1 MADNKV
7 SPTASVQEVQNEFR
21 GIIDE
26 LQLRVK
32 EMRDLREEAEQER
45 AQYGEAL
52 GETNGKIEALEKRIV
67 ELQESHK
74 DLQRSFNSPRLTTE
88 DADRLEQD
96 KRMKAFCKFV
106 RHAGGVG
113 PSLTEEERAALYPEG
128 RSYVIQTSPN
138 GSWDKKT
145 PAEARALVENSTGK
159 ILAPQEFD
167 ASIIRAAAEI
177 AIMRPLAT
185 VRPIGSHTLKYR
197 KLTEFSVDCG
207 EPLELGGSATE
218 SNVTPT
224 EHYQYVEDWN
234 GLAWFG
240 VDELEDTDIDLLA
253 FMQDS
258 FARAKADKEDYYFL
272 ANGAGHATYYQPEKL
287 LDTSTITAIE
297 AAGSTSITV
306 DDLMDLMYGYDDGSS
321 TPLNPAYQRNGVFIM
336 HPFTELAVMKLRDQS
351 GGEGTGQYLWSP
363 AITAGTP
370 NTIRGHAVYTS
381 TDMPTIE
388 ASADVAIFGDIRS
401 TYRILD
407 RRGMTMQRLMEL
419 KALSGQVGFLFTWR
433 NTGGIIRSEASR
445 ILSMAAG

>member
-7 SPTASVQEVQNEFR
+7 SPTASIQEVQNEFR
-21 GIIDE
+21 STIDE

-32 EMRDLREEAEQER
+32 ELRDLREELEQER
-45 AQYGEAL
+45 AQFGEGL
-52 GETNGKIEALEKRIV
+52 GETHGKIEGVERLIA
-67 ELQESHK
+67 ELQEGQK
-74 DLQRSFNSPRLTTE
+74 DLQRSYNSPRLSTE
-88 DADRLEQD
+88 DADKIETDQ
-96 KRMKAFCKFV
+96 RMKAFCKFV
-106 RHAGGVG
+106 RHAAGVG
-113 PSLTEEERAALYPEG
+113 EPLNDEERAALYPDG
-128 RSYVIQTSPN
+128 RTYNIHTSPN
-138 GSWDKKT
+138 GGWNDKS
-145 PAEARALVENSTGK
+145 PAEARALVENATGK

-185 VRPIGSHTLKYR
+185 VRPVGSHTLKYR
-197 KLTEFSVDCG
+197 KVTEFTVDCG
-207 EPLELGGSATE
+207 QPLELGGSATE
-218 SNVTPT
+218 SNTTPT

-240 VDELEDTDIDLLA
+240 VDELEDTDIELVA

-258 FARAKADKEDYYFL
+258 FARAKADKEDYYYL
-272 ANGAGHATYYQPEKL
+272 ANGAGHSTYYQPEKL

-297 AAGSTSITV
+297 AAGSTSIV
-306 DDLMDLMYGYDDGSS
+306 FDDLHDLMYGYDDGDS

-336 HPFTELAVMKLRDQS
+336 HPFTELAAMKLRDLS
-351 GGEGTGQYLWSP
+351 GGAETGQYLWSP
-363 AITAGTP
+363 ALTAGVP

-407 RRGMTMQRLMEL
+407 RRGMTVQRLVEL

-445 ILSMAAG
+445 ILSMASG